1 MENKQ
6 KLKTK
11 VRDIIYD
18 YVYTYFGES
27 EAQDPSWNIELLAN
41 DIAEKLLDKIYT
53 PQYQYKNIN
62 DIDEG
67 E

>member
-6 KLKTK
+6 KLQTK

-27 EAQDPSWNIELLAN
+27 EAQDPSWNIELLAE
-41 DIAEKLLDKIYT
+41 DIAEKLSDKNYKPRYT
-53 PQYQYKNIN
+53 YKNIN
-62 DIDEG
+62 EG